1 MAGKTRSIAV
11 WVVGIVLGLVAATA
25 VVAGTVAAVAAIAN
39 HKSDPK
45 DGGRP
50 SVPTTVTHDESEYSI
65 VTPAGWTRKDVTSN
79 ADARKALRYEY
90 ADGSY
95 FIVNMDPLGSDFV
108 YDTLWNYEVKGLKFE
123 VASKHDCADT
133 VDEPC
138 GDDARFSGYIMWK
151 TGTTPAKVGG
161 HTFYFQF
168 GNDKKGSVE
177 DASIFERIL
186 ESITVKA

>member
-1 MAGKTRSIAV
+1 MGRKI
-11 WVVGIVLGLVAATA
+11 GIIVLS
-25 VVAGTVAAVAAIAN
+25 VVLGTVALAGAIFGGAAAVAAITG
-39 HKSDPK
+39 HKAPAV

-50 SVPTTVTHDESEYSI
+50 TTPPTTVTFNETEYSI

-79 ADARKALRYEY
+79 ADAKKAVRYEA

-95 FIVNMDPLGSDFV
+95 FIVNMDPLGSD
-108 YDTLWNYEVKGLKFE
+108 YTYNALWNYSVSGLTFT
-123 VASKHDCADT
+123 VAKKHDCANT

-138 GDDARFSGYIMWK
+138 PNDGTFHGYIMWK

-161 HTFYFQF
+161 HVFYFQF
-168 GNDKKGSVE
+168 GNSNTDSV
-177 DASIFERIL
+177 DAAVAEQIL